1 MKITIS
7 IPTLNPKISDLK
19 AAIKSCECQTEK
31 PNEILIVDGGSENIN
46 EIKTL
51 IHSFPNVSIAIKPGI
66 FISENRKIA
75 VEKAQGDYLIFLD
88 CDDVLSPFFVETVNR
103 LSKDKP
109 DVILFG
115 SGDQEQKT
123 SPSIDNQVVIDDPRS
138 IQTFFLRFDQTYQ
151 KPELRSVW
159 AKAFRTD
166 FLRTNDLPK
175 DRMAAQGED
184 QIMMYWVSFL
194 AKRIVSL
201 PSFVSYRYT
210 IHPYSTSVTFDPK
223 KVDDF
228 RHLENRLTDC
238 LSRCG
243 ANQDK
248 WQEFY
253 YAASCEY
260 SIRLLKAFFCN
271 AKNLEKRSKRYFD
284 FKKLMQ
290 TDQYYRESIKR
301 CHLSTCPSFGK
312 KGLLF
317 LYKLSWFKPIFNY
330 YDRKKQAIPPK

>member
-1 MKITIS
+1 MSITIS
-7 IPTLNPKISDLK
+7 IPTLNPKIPDLR
-19 AAIKSCECQTEK
+19 AAIDSCECQTEK
-31 PNEILIVDGGSENIN
+31 PSEILIVDGGSKNIN
-46 EIKTL
+46 EIQDL
-51 IHSFPNVSIAIKPGI
+51 IRAFPDLSIVTKPGI
-66 FISENRKIA
+66 LLSENRKIA
-75 VEKAQGDYLIFLD
+75 VERCRGDYLIFLD
-88 CDDVLSPFFVETVNR
+88 CDDVLSPFFVETVTR
-103 LSKDKP
+103 LSKSNP
-109 DVILFG
+109 DVIIFG

-123 SPSIDNQVVIDDPRS
+123 LPDISSQMVIEGSQS
-138 IQTFFLRFDQTYQ
+138 IQTYFLRFDRSYL

-166 FLRTNDLPK
+166 FLRTNNLPE
-175 DRMAAQGED
+175 DRPVVQGED

-201 PSFVSYRYT
+201 PSFVSYRYR

-253 YAASCEY
+253 YATSCEY
-260 SIRLLKAFFCN
+260 SIRLLNAFFCN
-271 AKNLEKRSKRYFD
+271 SRNLEKRSKRYSD

-301 CHLSTCPSFGK
+301 CRLSTCPSFGK

-330 YDRKKQAIPPK
+330 YDRKKQAISPK